1 MINDCDKMP
10 ISQAPSNLRIRN
22 MQFRDLDFIVELFL
36 SLGWTTN
43 RQDVENLLIYEPSG
57 CFVAELN
64 GELVGSVTT
73 TKYTHFGWVGM
84 LLVKEKFRRQ
94 RIGTNLMKIAIR
106 YLFYNGVVTVRLE
119 ADPPGIPLYK
129 HLNFRKECDS
139 LRWYRD
145 GPQLSKIAGTRQ
157 ATLDDFDLIHVLD
170 RRAFGDDRRRILK
183 RLFECSCFTLVL
195 DNEPER
201 GMLMARDSSHGTIF
215 GPFIADSVVVANT
228 LLRAGLSLQKSQTVL
243 IGVPS
248 THRRAITLMKK
259 YGFKCKIVLTR
270 MFYGREPKRGDARL
284 EYGIGASA
292 TG

>member
-1 MINDCDKMP
+1 MP
-10 ISQAPSNLRIRN
+10 ISQAASDLRIRK
-22 MQFRDLDFIVELFL
+22 MQFGDLDFIVELFL

-73 TKYTHFGWVGM
+73 TKYTQFGWVGM

-94 RIGTNLMKIAIR
+94 RIGTNLMKTAIR
-106 YLFYNGVVTVRLE
+106 YLFDSGVVSVRLE

-139 LRWYRD
+139 LRWYRE
-145 GPQLSKIAGTRQ
+145 GAKLAKIAGVRQ
-157 ATLDDFDLIHVLD
+157 ATLADLDLVHVLD
-170 RRAFGDDRRRILK
+170 RRAFGDDRSRILT

-201 GMLMARDSSHGTIF
+201 GILMARDSSHGTIF
-215 GPFIADSVVVANT
+215 GPFIADSIIVADK
-228 LLRAGLSLQKSQTVL
+228 LLRAGLSRTKSQTVL
-243 IGVPS
+243 VGLPS
-248 THRRAITLMKK
+248 THHRAITLMKQ
-259 YGFKCKIVLTR
+259 YDFECKAVLSR
-270 MFYGREPKRGDARL
+270 MYYGRKPTKGDSQL

>member
-1 MINDCDKMP
+1 MP
-10 ISQAPSNLRIRN
+10 ISQAPSDLRIRN

-43 RQDVENLLIYEPSG
+43 RQDVENLLTYEPSG

-84 LLVKEKFRRQ
+84 LLVKDKFRRQ
-94 RIGTNLMKIAIR
+94 RIGTNLMQTAIR
-106 YLFYNGVVTVRLE
+106 YLFDNGVVTVRLE

-139 LRWYRD
+139 LRWYRE
-145 GPQLSKIAGTRQ
+145 GPQLTKIAGVRR
-157 ATLDDFDLIHVLD
+157 ASLADLDLIHSLD
-170 RRAFGDDRRRILK
+170 RRAFGDDRRRILTQ
-183 RLFECSCFTLVL
+183 LFERSCFTLVL

-201 GMLMARDSSHGTIF
+201 GMLMARESSHGTIL
-215 GPFIADSVVVANT
+215 GPFIADSIVVADK
-228 LLRAGLSLQKSQTVL
+228 LLRAGLGLQKSQTVL
-243 IGVPS
+243 VGVPS
-248 THRRAITLMKK
+248 THQRAITLLKQ
-259 YGFKCKIVLTR
+259 YGFECKTVLTR
-270 MFYGREPKRGDARL
+270 MFYGREPTKGDARL
-284 EYGIGASA
+284 EYGISASA